1 MTIRVLLVEDSP
13 VALMILKRLLSSASD
28 IEVVGTA
35 RTGKQALGMLT
46 RLNPQ
51 VICTDLHMPEMDGW
65 EFTCEV
71 MATFPR
77 PILVISASVQP
88 EDTYNVFRALEAGAV
103 DIFPKPISE
112 NILDYEAIKQELIT
126 KIRVLS
132 GVSVFTRHRRQPSQT
147 PPTNQPVPT
156 QGGDA
161 AKFVSPSAA
170 KAATP
175 ASTFSASRATRT
187 RIIGIGASTGGPQA
201 LQMILSQLPVGF
213 PVPVVCVQHISEGF
227 LLGLL
232 DWLRVKCK
240 LPIQIAPSGE
250 FPQPGTIYFP
260 PDRMHLE
267 LTKQGRFW
275 YSTAPAVGGHRPSVD
290 VTFQAIAAY
299 YGSSAMG
306 VLLTGMGADG
316 AQGMKAIADAGGTT
330 IAQDESSCVVFG
342 MPKVAIALGGVQR
355 VLPLS
360 EIASFL
366 RTKVLV

>member
-1 MTIRVLLVEDSP
+1 
-13 VALMILKRLLSSASD
+13 
-28 IEVVGTA
+28 
-35 RTGKQALGMLT
+35 MLA

-88 EDTYNVFRALEAGAV
+88 EDTYNVFRALESGAV
-103 DIFPKPISE
+103 DIFPKPTSE
-112 NILDYEAIKQELIT
+112 SILDYEAIKQELIK

-132 GVSVFTRHRRQPSQT
+132 GVSVFTRHRRKPPQT
-147 PPTNQPVPT
+147 PPTNQSLPT
-156 QGGDA
+156 PGRDA
-161 AKFVSPSAA
+161 AKP
-170 KAATP
+170 ATP
-175 ASTFSASRATRT
+175 ISQFSTSRATRS

-201 LQMILSQLPVGF
+201 LQTILSQLPVGF

-250 FPQPGTIYFP
+250 IPQPGTIYFP
-260 PDRMHLE
+260 PEGMHLE
-267 LTKQGRFW
+267 ITKQGRFW
-275 YSTAPAVGGHRPSVD
+275 YSTAPPVGGHRPSVD

-299 YGSSAMG
+299 YGSGATG

-342 MPKVAIALGGVQR
+342 MPKVAIALGSVQR
-355 VLPLS
+355 VLPLN